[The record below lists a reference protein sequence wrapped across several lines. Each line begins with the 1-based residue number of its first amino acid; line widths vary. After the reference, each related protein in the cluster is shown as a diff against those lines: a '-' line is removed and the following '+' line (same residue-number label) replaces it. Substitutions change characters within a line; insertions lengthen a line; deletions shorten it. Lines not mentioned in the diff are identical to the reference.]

1 MKTISKSSPD
11 RCANPKKWL
20 SAVAVPALALFF
32 GGWLEQPLHA
42 QTTYALTNLFTDAT
56 GVGVLANS
64 TSLRGMAYDSVS
76 NLVYVAVAS
85 AATPAIGAYNGT
97 SGSFLGNFS
106 VSGLSGGTFAVDQ
119 IGVAADGAIYGVNLS
134 TASGSTADKLYR
146 WASWT
151 ATPAVAFN
159 GNALANGG
167 SISDTSGRVGDTM
180 AVTGS
185 GANTLILA
193 GVGAKPYFCLFYPND
208 GIGLTF
214 TNTIIDIPSGLSVAG
229 NVFGVCFYT
238 NNTFLVKPASSGN
251 STAYLIQ
258 YPANYASQTVVTG
271 VVVATTSLGGS
282 YNNTTM
288 LNYAPSAGFL
298 GVLTTGGNPSP
309 LGLLSAGNI
318 AGGVTSLATTNTSTP
333 NGNGNATGGV
343 ALGGNGMT
351 NVIYA
356 YDTANS
362 LYAYEIITVP
372 PVAPGISG
380 PIGGAVYPPYTLS
393 VSVSGTSPF
402 SYQWLATNAAVA
414 GSFTNIPGAT
424 TNTYTVTTA
433 STNFYEVIVTN
444 IAGATTGAVAF
455 VEAQQPVTNSAVSS
469 LWTVAPGQSG
479 YSWLSSSDNNE
490 RGIAYDTNSQN
501 VVVSATSGLYII
513 NGNNGT
519 NMGTLNL
526 TGVAFGGLLG
536 GCDQVGVADD
546 GAVYGG
552 NLVNS
557 GNTFALYRWSS
568 PTNSVTATQAF
579 SGDPGNGNAS
589 SERWGDTMAARGAG
603 PNTQILLGSRASA
616 PGGTNVALLTANDG
630 IGLTYSSQII
640 AVSDVP
646 PGFSGGSVAFG
657 AGNTFWAKSSGGD
670 LYEIAFNPNTLTGT
684 VVFDYH
690 EPGQVSASLIG
701 MGVDPVNN
709 ILATIQPNDTPNDLQ
724 LYELTGTSDPPVL
737 FHQAFFTSANA
748 NGNENAAITVK
759 YPRVYALDVNNG
771 IVALTYGAP
780 ATTMPSINTPPLSA
794 SAYANVATVTLSVS
808 ASGSLPLYYQWQFN
822 SNNIPGATSSTFT
835 ITNPPLGAAGYYDVV
850 VHNIAGTVTSTPP
863 ALLTIVVPVTNATVT
878 QLWSVGPGTNS
889 SMNGPYLTT
898 SGYETRGLAYDSTTS
913 NLLVADHFYIHD
925 YNATNGS
932 YQFDLNTAGLPTGGN
947 GGWTVDQIGVADDG
961 TLYSANLSL
970 DGTAFSIISYGTYNY
985 SSLNYAYGGST
996 GANDLNTL
1004 DPLPD
1009 RWGDTMAVR
1018 GSGPNTE
1025 ILFGSY
1031 NGTNVALF
1039 TTSDGVNFMPTLIE
1053 VSGVPLGFASL
1064 GIAFGPGNTF
1074 YAKGGHNYNLRQV
1087 SFNTSTAPAT
1097 GVAIETYLAGSQVP
1111 NDLTGLGV
1119 DVTNNILG
1127 GVCYN
1132 DNPNDVQLYLLSDNT
1147 NSPYL
1152 FDQDF
1157 FPANNVNSQENSV
1170 VALKNGWGF
1179 ALNVNNGIVGF
1190 RYSEP
1195 FAPPVT
1201 LTHVAYAPAGTVIN
1215 WNNTFDGHGYQV
1227 QYKTSLSDP
1236 SWLPLG
1242 APVTATNATASY
1254 TDTTASG
1261 ATRFY
1266 RVISQ

>member
-1 MKTISKSSPD
+1 MKIISKFALD
-11 RCANPKKWL
+11 RCANLKEKWL
-20 SAVAVPALALFF
+20 SAVVVPALALLF
-32 GGWLEQPLHA
+32 GGSIGQPLHA

-56 GVGVLANS
+56 GVGVLAS
-64 TSLRGMAYDSVS
+64 TARGMAYDSVS
-76 NLVYVAVAS
+76 NLVYVANT
-85 AATPAIGAYNGT
+85 TPAIGAYDGT
-97 SGSFLGNFS
+97 VGTYLGAFS
-106 VSGLSGGTFAVDQ
+106 VSSLSGGTFAVDQ

-134 TASGSTADKLYR
+134 TGSGTANKLYR
-146 WASWT
+146 WANWM
-151 ATPAVAFN
+151 ATPTVAFN
-159 GNALANGG
+159 ANAMVNGTP
-167 SISDTSGRVGDTM
+167 IADTSGRVGDTL

-208 GIGLTF
+208 GIGLTY
-214 TNTIIDIPSGLSVAG
+214 TNTIIDVPSGLTVPN

-238 NNTFLVKPASSGN
+238 NNTFLVKAATSGSSI
-251 STAYLIQ
+251 AYLIQ
-258 YPANYASQTVVTG
+258 YPANYASQSVVTG

-288 LNYAPSAGFL
+288 LSYAPNGFL
-298 GVLTTGGNPSP
+298 GVFTTGGNPSP
-309 LGLLSAGNI
+309 LGLLNSGNI
-318 AGGVTSLATTNTSTP
+318 AGGVTSLATTNLTTPTS
-333 NGNGNATGGV
+333 NGNATGAV

-372 PVAPGISG
+372 PVAPTISG
-380 PIGGAVYPPYTLS
+380 PVGGTVYPPYTMS
-393 VSVSGTSPF
+393 VSASGTAPF
-402 SYQWLATNAAVA
+402 SYQWLETNAAVA

-424 TNTYTVTTA
+424 TNTYTVETA

-444 IAGATTGAVAF
+444 IAGAATSAVVF

-469 LWTVAPGQSG
+469 LWTVTPGQSG

-519 NMGTLNL
+519 NIGQLSL
-526 TGVAFGGLLG
+526 SGVTFGGLLG
-536 GCDQVGVADD
+536 GCDQVGIADD

-552 NLVNS
+552 NLINS
-557 GNTFALYRWSS
+557 GNTFTVYRWSS
-568 PTNSVTATQAF
+568 PTNSVTATQAYN
-579 SGDPGNGNAS
+579 GDPGNGNAS
-589 SERWGDTMAARGAG
+589 SERWGDSMAVRGAG
-603 PNTQILLGSRASA
+603 ANTEILLGSRASA

-640 AVSDVP
+640 AISGVP
-646 PGFSGGSVAFG
+646 PGFADGCVNFG
-657 AGNTFWAKSSGGD
+657 AGNTFWAKSFGGD
-670 LYEIAFNPNTLTGT
+670 LYEIAFNPTNSTGT
-684 VVFDYH
+684 VIFDYQQ
-690 EPGQVSASLIG
+690 PAQVSASLIG
-701 MGVDPVNN
+701 VGIDPVNN
-709 ILATIQPNDTPNDLQ
+709 ILASIQPNDTPNDLQ

-737 FHQAFFTSANA
+737 FDQAFFTSANG

-771 IVALTYGAP
+771 IVALTYGTP
-780 ATTMPSINTPPLSA
+780 ATSAPTINTPPLSTT
-794 SAYANVATVTLSVS
+794 AYANVASVTLSVS
-808 ASGSLPLYYQWQFN
+808 ASGSVPLYYQWQFN
-822 SNNIPGATSSTFT
+822 SNDIQGATSSTYT
-835 ITNPPLGAAGYYDVV
+835 ITNPPLSTAGYYDVV
-850 VHNIAGTVTSTPP
+850 VHNIAGAVTSAPP
-863 ALLTIVVPVTNATVT
+863 ALLTLVVPVTNANVT
-878 QLWSVGPGTNS
+878 ELWNIGPGTNS
-889 SMNGPYLTT
+889 SVDGPYLTT
-898 SGYETRGLAYDSTTS
+898 SGYETRGLAYDSTSS
-913 NLLVADHFYIHD
+913 NLLVADHYYIHD

-985 SSLNYAYGGST
+985 SSLNYAYGGSA
-996 GANDLNTL
+996 GGNDLNTL

-1018 GSGPNTE
+1018 GSGPNTQ

-1039 TTSDGVNFMPTLIE
+1039 TTPDGMSFMPTLIE
-1053 VSGVPLGFASL
+1053 VPNVPAGFASL

-1074 YAKGGHNYNLRQV
+1074 YAKGGHDYNLREI
-1087 SFNTSTAPAT
+1087 SFNTNTVPAT
-1097 GVAIETYLAGSQVP
+1097 GTAIEVYIAGTQVP

-1119 DVTNNILG
+1119 DVTNNVLG

-1132 DNPNDVQLYLLSDNT
+1132 DNPSDVQLYLLSDNT

-1170 VALKNGWGF
+1170 VALKDGWGF

-1190 RYSEP
+1190 KYSEP
-1195 FAPPVT
+1195 YAPSVT
-1201 LTHVAYAPAGTVIN
+1201 LTRVVYAPAKTVIN

-1236 SWLPLG
+1236 AWIPLG
-1242 APVTATNATASY
+1242 TAVTATNATAAF

-1266 RVISQ
+1266 RVISE